1 MERPLRVLFS
11 GWTLVPHSYACVNC
25 FQIVHLYKNYREKV
39 EIFIEEMPY
48 FQAHWNN
55 AKKQVYSEEYDSI
68 LKSLKKYNG
77 EDVDVVYS
85 ITYPYNIKTSGNVKR
100 CVFYTSEFSKLD
112 SKYFM
117 LGNGKSCEGMGE
129 DFIKGYVND
138 SENNL
143 WFTSPSEWSSEGMRG
158 YGVSDSRNR
167 VITHGVDTATFK
179 RDSTNRDKVRAFYKV
194 EESDTLI
201 LNVGAMT
208 QNKGIMLLLES
219 LNVIVNRMGDTSFK
233 LLLKGTGDL
242 YQSKNF
248 LELYFEDF
256 QRRNVM
262 SKSEVDTLLQN
273 HIIFTDKTLSYA
285 KINDLYNAC
294 DVYVCPYLAEG
305 FGLVPLECLSSGC
318 KVIVPRTGSTK
329 EYIDDIYSRGGKDFI
344 MYVNSEVHTFQGGLK
359 QNVIDVRELTEVI
372 IKNKGNYKSKSTDGY
387 KEMRMYI
394 ESAYSWNRVSRLL
407 FDYLKTIVSTNVKD
421 CQGA

>member
-1 MERPLRVLFS
+1 
-11 GWTLVPHSYACVNC
+11 
-25 FQIVHLYKNYREKV
+25 
-39 EIFIEEMPY
+39 MPY

-68 LKSLKKYNG
+68 LKSLKRWKG

-85 ITYPYNIKTSGNVKR
+85 ITYPYNIQTIGGNVKK

-129 DFIKGYVND
+129 DFITTHVNN

-143 WFTSPSEWSSEGMRG
+143 WFTSPSQWSSEGMRE
-158 YGVSDSRNR
+158 YGVPDSRNR
-167 VITHGVDTATFK
+167 VITHGVDTTTFK
-179 RDSTNRDKVRAFYKV
+179 RDRTNRSKVRAFYKV
-194 EESDTLI
+194 DDSETLI

-219 LNVIVNRMGDTSFK
+219 LNVIVNRMGDKSFK

-242 YQSKNF
+242 YQSKSF

-256 QRRNVM
+256 QRRGVM

-318 KVIVPRTGSTK
+318 KVIVPTTGSTMG
-329 EYIDDIYSRGGKDFI
+329 YINDIYLHGGKDFI
-344 MYVNSEVHTFQGGLK
+344 TYVTSEVHTFQGGLK
-359 QNVIDVRELTEVI
+359 QNVIDVRELTRVI
-372 IKNKGNYKSKSTDGY
+372 VEHKENYKSDNLDAY
-387 KEMRMYI
+387 KEMQRYI
-394 ESAYSWNRVSRLL
+394 ESEYSWNKVSKLL
-407 FDYLKTIVSTNVKD
+407 YDYLKTIVSTNVKD
-421 CQGA
+421 YQGN